1 MKKIFAALL
10 AISITAA
17 LAGCNKPADEQ
28 LIDDITEGTSVVT
41 EASETASESVSET
54 ETSETEENVIE
65 TVPETTE
72 TSADETEETTEKTN
86 NYQEYVP
93 DLSADMCLAELY
105 FGMSREE
112 AEAAVNADL
121 DEDMLNMY
129 YSVYNN
135 ISIDL
140 DENFKSAAFSY
151 GESGLDEITLNLKEI
166 PQKEWLEIKDELISK
181 LSGIYGVGSNDWEI
195 KSDGYSNYCESSSG
209 VSVFLRVYDSGDNI
223 VGSLML
229 TSWEHRSFKNV
240 EKLSVINKKEEN

>member
-1 MKKIFAALL
+1 M
-10 AISITAA
+10 IT
-17 LAGCNKPADEQ
+17 
-28 LIDDITEGTSVVT
+28 
-41 EASETASESVSET
+41 
-54 ETSETEENVIE
+54 
-65 TVPETTE
+65 
-72 TSADETEETTEKTN
+72 ETEETTEKTN

-112 AEAAVNADL
+112 AEAAVNADP

-140 DENFKSAAFSY
+140 DENFKSATFSY
-151 GESGLDEITLNLKEI
+151 GESGLDEITLNLNEL
-166 PQKEWLEIKDELISK
+166 PQKEGLELKDELISK
-181 LSGIYGVGSNDWEI
+181 LSGIYGIASDDWEI
-195 KSDGYSNYCESSSG
+195 VSDGYSNYCKTGSG
-209 VSVFLRVYDSGDNI
+209 ISVFLRLYNYDDNI

-229 TSWEHRSFKNV
+229 TSNEHRNFKNV